1 MTSAAAPE
9 ITVTRAGPER
19 LDDLEP
25 LWKALHDHHAV
36 AASQLAGVT
45 PFRSPGESWTRRR
58 ASYAAWLEGPDA
70 FALIAEHDGEP
81 VGYAFVRVGG
91 GETMLVTGDRV
102 GSLETL
108 SVLPHAR
115 GRGIGTAI
123 VDEVYRELGRLG
135 VRELTVDLMA
145 TNTDAARFYERR
157 GMIPYVATY
166 LGRVDGGE

>member
-1 MTSAAAPE
+1 
-9 ITVTRAGPER
+9 
-19 LDDLEP
+19 
-25 LWKALHDHHAV
+25 
-36 AASQLAGVT
+36 
-45 PFRSPGESWTRRR
+45 
-58 ASYAAWLEGPDA
+58 
-70 FALIAEHDGEP
+70 
-81 VGYAFVRVGG
+81 
-91 GETMLVTGDRV
+91 MLVTGDRV